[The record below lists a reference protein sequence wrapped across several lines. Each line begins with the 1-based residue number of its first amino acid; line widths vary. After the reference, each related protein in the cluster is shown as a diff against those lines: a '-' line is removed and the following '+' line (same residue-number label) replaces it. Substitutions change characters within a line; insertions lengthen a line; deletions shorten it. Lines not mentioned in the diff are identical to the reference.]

1 MATLLNLSGGSLVKC
16 KFTNKRVFLDSQMGS
31 IVRWD
36 VSQALVENFVGILR
50 TMIANRSL
58 IGAIFGMEQ

>member
-1 MATLLNLSGGSLVKC
+1 MSGDVDKC
-16 KFTNKRVFLDSQMGS
+16 QFTNKRVFVDSQMSS

-36 VSQALVENFVGILR
+36 VSQALAENFVGILR